1 MGDAAFFAALH
12 EEMASSVRKSL
23 RFVAATFPWRGRQI
37 RSRSAAIH
45 KLQTINDKLL
55 QQDDERSLHYY
66 GIYHLR
72 KRL

>member
-55 QQDDERSLHYY
+55 
-66 GIYHLR
+66 
-72 KRL
+72 